1 MLRLAIAMASAGLS
15 AGCFQ
20 PLYGQAPLS
29 SGLTLQNALSAVDVQ
44 HIDAPRGSEDARIAV
59 ELRNALLFDLTGG
72 EGGIAPTH
80 RLNIKMK
87 TSRSALIVDPQT
99 GRTEAEVTGIDVKYI
114 LTELATGRPVVN
126 ATAFAR
132 VGSDIPGQQQR
143 FARWRAQRD
152 AEDRAAKVIADQIR
166 ARLASYLVAGT

>member
-29 SGLTLQNALSAVDVQ
+29 SGPTLQNALSAVDVQ

-72 EGGIAPTH
+72 DGLFADIEIGLNEQ
-80 RLNIKMK
+80 RL
-87 TSRSALIVDPQT
+87 D
-99 GRTEAEVTGIDVKYI
+99 
-114 LTELATGRPVVN
+114 LA
-126 ATAFAR
+126 
-132 VGSDIPGQQQR
+132 
-143 FARWRAQRD
+143 RAQVGLDPANFFERIY
-152 AEDRAAKVIADQIR
+152 RLTPPPDQIQ
-166 ARLASYLVAGT
+166 